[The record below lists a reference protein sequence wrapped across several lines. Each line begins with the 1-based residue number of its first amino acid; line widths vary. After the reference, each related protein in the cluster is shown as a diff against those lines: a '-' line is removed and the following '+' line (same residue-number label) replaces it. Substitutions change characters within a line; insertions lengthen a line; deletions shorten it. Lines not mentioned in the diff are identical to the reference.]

1 MGLRSILAGTGKKIV
16 QDLGL
21 AGSLWGKSNKVGGH
35 TRLGAVRKQGYSG
48 TSLFFIVIF
57 AILWQSGTKFIVS
70 PRHAC
75 TLKLVY
81 SLEITHTNTNISK
94 PQFMIYKVGPMII
107 LHKFVRIK

>member
-48 TSLFFIVIF
+48 TSL
-57 AILWQSGTKFIVS
+57 
-70 PRHAC
+70 
-75 TLKLVY
+75 LVQW
-81 SLEITHTNTNISK
+81 L
-94 PQFMIYKVGPMII
+94 
-107 LHKFVRIK
+107 RICLLRQGVQV